1 MTDGG
6 VLDRLLG
13 AQPVLYSAISS
24 AAEYQRQIFGVQ
36 AQQHNFVKNNGYQA
50 TAHGKYANRDMA
62 QLCSSIFFCG
72 WIATGC
78 AGQAV
83 WALQRF
89 IKRDGH
95 KIGSMNRYTIG
106 KLALHSTFL
115 VPTVMFAY
123 VAVLNERA
131 VSCNYM
137 FNSSID
143 DERPG
148 Y

>member
-6 VLDRLLG
+6 VLDRLLS
-13 AQPVLYSAISS
+13 AQPVLYSVASS
-24 AAEYQRQIFGVQ
+24 AAEYQRQLFGVQ
-36 AQQHNFVKNNGYQA
+36 AQQHVYVHNTGYSA
-50 TAHGKYANRDMA
+50 TAHGKYAKRDIA
-62 QLCSSIFFCG
+62 QLCSSMFFCG

-83 WALQRF
+83 SALQRF

-95 KIGSMNRYTIG
+95 KIGTRNTIRV
-106 KLALHSTFL
+106 LALHTTFL

-137 FNSSID
+137 SNSSID
-143 DERPG
+143 GERLG
-148 Y
+148 